1 MVDTIESAIVG
12 RLESQITDLTIKAF
26 PSRPEEFKKL
36 PVGHKGIVL
45 VAYSGSS
52 LGAPTNMDVLIQE
65 RVLEFSITLQI
76 RDLRGHDGAYD
87 YLDDIRAA
95 LSGWSPTSDDRVMF
109 MTSESLLR
117 LIDNL
122 WVWGQTWRLT
132 VRQASEVEP
141 ADNTDEPESEEPVSP
156 DEPGDTGEPV

>member
-26 PSRPEEFKKL
+26 PSRPEDFKKL

-45 VAYSGSS
+45 VAYGGSS
-52 LGAPTNMDVLIQE
+52 LGAPTNMDALIQE

-95 LSGWSPTSDDRVMF
+95 LSGWSPTSDDRVMY
-109 MTSESLLR
+109 MVSEGLLR

-122 WVWGQTWRLT
+122 WVWGQTWQLV
-132 VRQASEVEP
+132 VRQA
-141 ADNTDEPESEEPVSP
+141 
-156 DEPGDTGEPV
+156 